1 MALTAREVSGSVP
14 GAVVVLVFGGRR
26 TPRALA
32 NLTALPVPPDGAPTI
47 PDGTVRVI
55 VVGDHADL
63 SATLARLLRDD
74 RLDVEVGFV
83 PPLTRGGLGA
93 ARRARDGVAQ
103 RVPLIRDE
111 TGAVIVRSARWL
123 PSGGDAITGEA
134 VVDDTVLFDGESA
147 GVVIEPLPD
156 MPGLRARA
164 LGPGRSGSGRGWV
177 AGRAAQLGS
186 TGVLVERDGVA
197 AARPARRSAFY
208 RHIQG
213 WLRVG

>member
-1 MALTAREVSGSVP
+1 MTAREASGD
-14 GAVVVLVFGGRR
+14 VVALVFGDRR
-26 TPRALA
+26 IPRALTD
-32 NLTALPVPPDGAPTI
+32 LTAVIVPSAGAPTI
-47 PDGTVRVI
+47 PDDVVRVI
-55 VVGDHADL
+55 VVGGHADL

-83 PPLTRGGLGA
+83 PTLSHGGWGA
-93 ARRARDGVAQ
+93 ARRARGGVAQ

-123 PSGGDAITGEA
+123 PSDGDAITGEA
-134 VVDDTVLFDGESA
+134 VVDDTVLFDGEST
-147 GVVIEPLPD
+147 GVVIEPLPG

-164 LGPGRSGSGRGWV
+164 LGAGRSGLNRGWV

>member
-1 MALTAREVSGSVP
+1 M
-14 GAVVVLVFGGRR
+14 
-26 TPRALA
+26 
-32 NLTALPVPPDGAPTI
+32 
-47 PDGTVRVI
+47 
-55 VVGDHADL
+55 

-83 PPLTRGGLGA
+83 PPLPRGGLGA

-123 PSGGDAITGEA
+123 PSAGEAITGEA
-134 VVDDTVLFDGESA
+134 IVDDTVLFDGGSK
-147 GVVIEPLPD
+147 GVVIEPLPG

-164 LGPGRSGSGRGWV
+164 LGATPGLSRRWV
-177 AGRAAQLGS
+177 TGRAAQLGS

>member
-1 MALTAREVSGSVP
+1 MA
-14 GAVVVLVFGGRR
+14 LVFGDRR

-32 NLTALPVPPDGAPTI
+32 DLTALQVPPDGAPTI
-47 PDGTVRVI
+47 PDGTVRII

-134 VVDDTVLFDGESA
+134 VVDDTVLFDGQSA
-147 GVVIEPLPD
+147 GVVIEPLAG

-164 LGPGRSGSGRGWV
+164 LGAGRSGPGRGWV

>member
-1 MALTAREVSGSVP
+1 MTAREVSGEVS
-14 GAVVVLVFGGRR
+14 GRVVALVFGDRR

-32 NLTALPVPPDGAPTI
+32 DLTALQVPPDGAPTI
-47 PDGTVRVI
+47 PDGTARVI

-134 VVDDTVLFDGESA
+134 VVDDTVLFDGQSA
-147 GVVIEPLPD
+147 GVVIEPLAG

-164 LGPGRSGSGRGWV
+164 LGAGRSGPGRGWV

>member
-1 MALTAREVSGSVP
+1 MTAREVSGR
-14 GAVVVLVFGGRR
+14 VVALVFGDRR

-32 NLTALPVPPDGAPTI
+32 DLTALQVPPDGAPTI
-47 PDGTVRVI
+47 PDGTVRII

-134 VVDDTVLFDGESA
+134 VVDDTVLFDGQSA
-147 GVVIEPLPD
+147 GVVIEPLAG

-164 LGPGRSGSGRGWV
+164 LGAGRSGPGRGWV

-197 AARPARRSAFY
+197 AARPTRRSAFY

>member
-1 MALTAREVSGSVP
+1 MTAREVSGR
-14 GAVVVLVFGGRR
+14 VVALVFGDRR

-32 NLTALPVPPDGAPTI
+32 DLTALQVPPDGAPTI
-47 PDGTVRVI
+47 PDGTVRII

-134 VVDDTVLFDGESA
+134 VVDDTVLFDGQSA
-147 GVVIEPLPD
+147 GVVIEPLAG

-164 LGPGRSGSGRGWV
+164 LGAGRSGPGRGWV

>member
-1 MALTAREVSGSVP
+1 MTAREASGD
-14 GAVVVLVFGGRR
+14 VVALVFGDRR

-32 NLTALPVPPDGAPTI
+32 DLTAIPVPSASAPTI
-47 PDGTVRVI
+47 PDGAVRVI

-83 PPLTRGGLGA
+83 PPLTHGGLGA

-123 PSGGDAITGEA
+123 PTGGDAITGEA

-147 GVVIEPLPD
+147 GVVIEPLPG
-156 MPGLRARA
+156 MPGLRARV
-164 LGPGRSGSGRGWV
+164 LGAGRSGPGRGWV

>member
-1 MALTAREVSGSVP
+1 MA
-14 GAVVVLVFGGRR
+14 LVFGDRR

-32 NLTALPVPPDGAPTI
+32 NLTALQVPPDGAPTI
-47 PDGTVRVI
+47 PDGTVRII

-134 VVDDTVLFDGESA
+134 VVDDTVLFDGQSA
-147 GVVIEPLPD
+147 GVVIEPLAG

-164 LGPGRSGSGRGWV
+164 LGAGRSGPGRGWV

>member
-1 MALTAREVSGSVP
+1 MALTARQASGQVSDG
-14 GAVVVLVFGGRR
+14 VVVLVFGDRR
-26 TPRALA
+26 LPRALTD
-32 NLTALPVPPDGAPTI
+32 LTALPVPAADAPTI
-47 PDGTVRVI
+47 PDGAVRVI
-55 VVGDHADL
+55 VVGGHADL

-83 PPLTRGGLGA
+83 PPVSRGGLGA

-123 PSGGDAITGEA
+123 PSGGNAITGEA

-147 GVVIEPLPD
+147 GVVIEPLPG

-164 LGPGRSGSGRGWV
+164 LGPWRSGPQRGWV
-177 AGRAAQLGS
+177 TGRAAQLGS

>member
-1 MALTAREVSGSVP
+1 MTAREVSGEVS
-14 GAVVVLVFGGRR
+14 GRVVALVFGDRR
-26 TPRALA
+26 IPRALTD
-32 NLTALPVPPDGAPTI
+32 LTAVTVPSQSDPTI

-55 VVGDHADL
+55 VVGGHADL

-83 PPLTRGGLGA
+83 PPLTRGGFGA

-123 PSGGDAITGEA
+123 PTGGDAITGEA
-134 VVDDTVLFDGESA
+134 VVDDTVLFDGEST
-147 GVVIEPLPD
+147 GVVIEPLPG

-164 LGPGRSGSGRGWV
+164 LGRGRSGPGRGWV

>member
-1 MALTAREVSGSVP
+1 MTAREVSGR
-14 GAVVVLVFGGRR
+14 VVALVFGDRR

-32 NLTALPVPPDGAPTI
+32 NLTALQVPPDGAPTI
-47 PDGTVRVI
+47 PDGTVRII

-134 VVDDTVLFDGESA
+134 VVDDTVLFDGQSA
-147 GVVIEPLPD
+147 GVVIEPLAG

-164 LGPGRSGSGRGWV
+164 LGAGRSGPGRGWV

>member
-1 MALTAREVSGSVP
+1 MTAREASGD
-14 GAVVVLVFGGRR
+14 VVALVFGDRR
-26 TPRALA
+26 IPRALA
-32 NLTALPVPPDGAPTI
+32 DLTAVTVPSASAPTI
-47 PDGTVRVI
+47 PDDAVRVI

-83 PPLTRGGLGA
+83 PPLSGGGLGA

-123 PSGGDAITGEA
+123 PTGGDAITGEA
-134 VVDDTVLFDGESA
+134 VVDDTVLFDGESK
-147 GVVIEPLPD
+147 GVVIEPLPG

-164 LGPGRSGSGRGWV
+164 LGAGRSGLNRGWV

>member
-1 MALTAREVSGSVP
+1 LTAREVSGEVS
-14 GAVVVLVFGGRR
+14 GRVVALVFGDRR

-32 NLTALPVPPDGAPTI
+32 DLTALQVPPDGAPTI
-47 PDGTVRVI
+47 PDGTVRII

-134 VVDDTVLFDGESA
+134 VVDDTVLFDGQSA
-147 GVVIEPLPD
+147 GVVIEPLAG

-164 LGPGRSGSGRGWV
+164 LGAGRSGPGRGWV

>member
-1 MALTAREVSGSVP
+1 MTAREASGD
-14 GAVVVLVFGGRR
+14 VVALVFGDRR
-26 TPRALA
+26 IPRALA
-32 NLTALPVPPDGAPTI
+32 DLTAVTVPSQSDLTI
-47 PDGTVRVI
+47 PDGTARVI
-55 VVGDHADL
+55 VVGGHADL

-83 PPLTRGGLGA
+83 PPLSHGGWSA

-123 PSGGDAITGEA
+123 PTGGDAITGEA
-134 VVDDTVLFDGESA
+134 VVDDTVLFDGTST
-147 GVVIEPLPD
+147 GVVIEPLPG

-164 LGPGRSGSGRGWV
+164 LGRGRSGPGRGWV

>member
-1 MALTAREVSGSVP
+1 MTAREASGD
-14 GAVVVLVFGGRR
+14 VVALVFGDRR
-26 TPRALA
+26 TPRALGD
-32 NLTALPVPPDGAPTI
+32 LTTLQVPADSAPTI

-83 PPLTRGGLGA
+83 PPLTRGGIGA

-147 GVVIEPLPD
+147 GVVIEPLAG

-164 LGPGRSGSGRGWV
+164 LGAGRSGPGRGWV

>member
-1 MALTAREVSGSVP
+1 MTAREASGD
-14 GAVVVLVFGGRR
+14 VVALVFGDRR
-26 TPRALA
+26 IPRALA
-32 NLTALPVPPDGAPTI
+32 DLTAVTVPSQSDLTI
-47 PDGTVRVI
+47 PDGTARVI
-55 VVGDHADL
+55 VVGGHADL

-83 PPLTRGGLGA
+83 PPLSGGGLGA

-123 PSGGDAITGEA
+123 PTGGDAITGEA
-134 VVDDTVLFDGESA
+134 VVDDTVLFDGTST
-147 GVVIEPLPD
+147 GVVIEPLPG

-164 LGPGRSGSGRGWV
+164 LGRGRSGPGRGWV

>member
-1 MALTAREVSGSVP
+1 MTAREASGD
-14 GAVVVLVFGGRR
+14 VVVLVFGDRR
-26 TPRALA
+26 IPRALTD
-32 NLTALPVPPDGAPTI
+32 LTAVTVASASDLTI
-47 PDGTVRVI
+47 PDGVERVI
-55 VVGDHADL
+55 VVGGHADL

-83 PPLTRGGLGA
+83 PPLSGGGIGA
-93 ARRARDGVAQ
+93 ARRARNGVAQ

-123 PSGGDAITGEA
+123 PTGGDAITGEA
-134 VVDDTVLFDGESA
+134 VVDDTVLFDGEST
-147 GVVIEPLPD
+147 GVVIEPLPG

-164 LGPGRSGSGRGWV
+164 LGRGRSGPGRGWV

>member
-1 MALTAREVSGSVP
+1 MALTAREVSGD
-14 GAVVVLVFGGRR
+14 VVVLVFGDRR
-26 TPRALA
+26 IPRALTD
-32 NLTALPVPPDGAPTI
+32 LTAVPVPSQSDLTI

-55 VVGDHADL
+55 VVGGHADL

-83 PPLTRGGLGA
+83 PPLSRGGLGA
-93 ARRARDGVAQ
+93 ARRARGGVAQ

-123 PSGGDAITGEA
+123 PSGADAITGEA

-147 GVVIEPLPD
+147 GVVIEPMAG

-164 LGPGRSGSGRGWV
+164 LGAGSRGWV

>member
-1 MALTAREVSGSVP
+1 MALTAREVSGD
-14 GAVVVLVFGGRR
+14 VVVLVFGDRR
-26 TPRALA
+26 IPRALTD
-32 NLTALPVPPDGAPTI
+32 LTAVTVAPNSDLTI
-47 PDGTVRVI
+47 PDGTARVI
-55 VVGDHADL
+55 VVGGHPDL

-83 PPLTRGGLGA
+83 PPLSHGGLGA
-93 ARRARDGVAQ
+93 ARRARGGVAQ

-123 PSGGDAITGEA
+123 PSGADAITGEA
-134 VVDDTVLFDGESA
+134 VVDDTVLFDGEST
-147 GVVIEPLPD
+147 GVVIEPLPG

-164 LGPGRSGSGRGWV
+164 IGAASRGWV

>member
-1 MALTAREVSGSVP
+1 MTAREVSGR
-14 GAVVVLVFGGRR
+14 VVALVFGDRR

-32 NLTALPVPPDGAPTI
+32 DLTALQVPPDGAPTI
-47 PDGTVRVI
+47 PDGTVRII
-55 VVGDHADL
+55 VVGDDADL

-134 VVDDTVLFDGESA
+134 VVDDTVLFDGQST
-147 GVVIEPLPD
+147 GVVIEPLAG

-164 LGPGRSGSGRGWV
+164 FGAGRSGPGRGWV

>member
-1 MALTAREVSGSVP
+1 MALTAREVSGD
-14 GAVVVLVFGGRR
+14 VVVLVFGDRR
-26 TPRALA
+26 IPRALTD
-32 NLTALPVPPDGAPTI
+32 LTAVPVPSQSDLTI

-55 VVGDHADL
+55 VVGGHADL

-83 PPLTRGGLGA
+83 PPLSCGGLGA
-93 ARRARDGVAQ
+93 ARRARGGVAQ

-123 PSGGDAITGEA
+123 PSGADAITGEA

-147 GVVIEPLPD
+147 GVVIEPLAG

-164 LGPGRSGSGRGWV
+164 LGAGSRGWV

>member
-1 MALTAREVSGSVP
+1 MTAVTVP
-14 GAVVVLVFGGRR
+14 SQSDL
-26 TPRALA
+26 
-32 NLTALPVPPDGAPTI
+32 TI
-47 PDGTVRVI
+47 PDGTARVI
-55 VVGDHADL
+55 VVGGHAARW
-63 SATLARLLRDD
+63 ATPSLARLLRDD

-83 PPLTRGGLGA
+83 PPLTRGGFGA

-123 PSGGDAITGEA
+123 PSGADAITGEA
-134 VVDDTVLFDGESA
+134 VVDDTVLFDGTST
-147 GVVIEPLPD
+147 GVVIEPLPG

-164 LGPGRSGSGRGWV
+164 LGRGRSGPGRGWV

>member
-1 MALTAREVSGSVP
+1 MTARQVSGSVP
-14 GAVVVLVFGGRR
+14 GAVVVLVFGDRR
-26 TPRALA
+26 IPRALTD
-32 NLTALPVPPDGAPTI
+32 LTAVTVPSAGAPTI
-47 PDGTVRVI
+47 PDDAVRVI
-55 VVGDHADL
+55 VVGGHADL
-63 SATLARLLRDD
+63 SATLAQLLRDD

-83 PPLTRGGLGA
+83 PPLSRGGLGA

-123 PSGGDAITGEA
+123 PSAGDAITGEA
-134 VVDDTVLFDGESA
+134 VVDDTVLFDGESN
-147 GVVIEPLPD
+147 GVVIEPLPG

-164 LGPGRSGSGRGWV
+164 LGATPGLGRGWV

>member
-1 MALTAREVSGSVP
+1 MTAREVSGEVS
-14 GAVVVLVFGGRR
+14 GRVVALVFGDRR

-32 NLTALPVPPDGAPTI
+32 DLTALQVPAASAPTI

-134 VVDDTVLFDGESA
+134 VVDDTVLFDGQSA
-147 GVVIEPLPD
+147 GVVIEPLAG

-164 LGPGRSGSGRGWV
+164 LGAGRSGPGRGWV

>member
-1 MALTAREVSGSVP
+1 MTAREASGD
-14 GAVVVLVFGGRR
+14 VVALVFGDRR

-32 NLTALPVPPDGAPTI
+32 DLTALQVPPDGAPTI
-47 PDGTVRVI
+47 PDGTVRII

-134 VVDDTVLFDGESA
+134 VVDDTVLFDGQSA
-147 GVVIEPLPD
+147 GVVIEPLAG

-164 LGPGRSGSGRGWV
+164 LGAGRSGPGRGWV

>member
-1 MALTAREVSGSVP
+1 MTRV
-14 GAVVVLVFGGRR
+14 
-26 TPRALA
+26 
-32 NLTALPVPPDGAPTI
+32 PVPAPDDLAVPDGAA
-47 PDGTVRVI
+47 RVI
-55 VVGDHADL
+55 VVGGHADL

-83 PPLTRGGLGA
+83 PPWRPTRWDA
-93 ARRARDGVAQ
+93 ARRAKNGVAQ

-123 PSGGDAITGEA
+123 PSGADTITGEA
-134 VVDDTVLFDGESA
+134 VVDDTVLFDGRCA
-147 GVVIEPLPD
+147 GVLIEPLPGV
-156 MPGLRARA
+156 PGLRARA
-164 LGPGRSGSGRGWV
+164 LGAGRSGLGRGWV

>member
-1 MALTAREVSGSVP
+1 MTAREVSGD
-14 GAVVVLVFGGRR
+14 VVVLVFGARR
-26 TPRALA
+26 IPRALTD
-32 NLTALPVPPDGAPTI
+32 LTAVTVPSQSDLTI
-47 PDGTVRVI
+47 PDGTARVI
-55 VVGDHADL
+55 VVGGHADL

-123 PSGGDAITGEA
+123 PSGADAITGEA
-134 VVDDTVLFDGESA
+134 VVDDTVLFDGTST
-147 GVVIEPLPD
+147 GVVIEPLPG

-164 LGPGRSGSGRGWV
+164 LGRGRSGPGRGWV

>member
-1 MALTAREVSGSVP
+1 MTAREASGD
-14 GAVVVLVFGGRR
+14 VVVLVFGDRR
-26 TPRALA
+26 IPRALTD
-32 NLTALPVPPDGAPTI
+32 LTAVTVASASDLTI
-47 PDGTVRVI
+47 PDGVERVI
-55 VVGDHADL
+55 VVGGHADL

-83 PPLTRGGLGA
+83 PPLSGGGIGA
-93 ARRARDGVAQ
+93 ARRARNGVAQ

-123 PSGGDAITGEA
+123 PSGADAITGEA
-134 VVDDTVLFDGESA
+134 VVDDTVLFDGTST
-147 GVVIEPLPD
+147 GVVIEPLPE
-156 MPGLRARA
+156 MPGLRARN
-164 LGPGRSGSGRGWV
+164 LGAGSRGWV

>member
-1 MALTAREVSGSVP
+1 MALTAREVSGD
-14 GAVVVLVFGGRR
+14 VVALVFGDRR

-32 NLTALPVPPDGAPTI
+32 DLTALQVPPDGAPTI
-47 PDGTVRVI
+47 PDGTVRII
-55 VVGDHADL
+55 VVGDHTDL

-134 VVDDTVLFDGESA
+134 VVDDTVLFDGQSA
-147 GVVIEPLPD
+147 GVVIEPLAG

-164 LGPGRSGSGRGWV
+164 LGAGRSGPGRGWV

>member
-1 MALTAREVSGSVP
+1 MTAREVSGEVS
-14 GAVVVLVFGGRR
+14 GRVVALVFGDRR

-32 NLTALPVPPDGAPTI
+32 DLTALQVPPDGAPTI
-47 PDGTVRVI
+47 PDGTVRII

-134 VVDDTVLFDGESA
+134 VVDDTVLFDGQSA
-147 GVVIEPLPD
+147 GVVIEPLAG

-164 LGPGRSGSGRGWV
+164 LGAGRSGPGRGWV

>member
-1 MALTAREVSGSVP
+1 MTGREV
-14 GAVVVLVFGGRR
+14 AANVVVLLFGDRR
-26 TPRALA
+26 IPRALA
-32 NLTALPVPPDGAPTI
+32 DLTAVTVPSAGALTI
-47 PDGTVRVI
+47 PGDTVRVV
-55 VVGDHADL
+55 VVGGHADL

-83 PPLTRGGLGA
+83 PPLSRGGLGA
-93 ARRARDGVAQ
+93 ARRARAGVAQ

-123 PSGGDAITGEA
+123 PSGSDAITGEA
-134 VVDDTVLFDGESA
+134 VVDDTVLFDGEST
-147 GVVIEPLPD
+147 GVVIEPLPG

-164 LGPGRSGSGRGWV
+164 LGAGRTGLGRGWV